1 MHVVTTN
8 GWAMASLFVFVGLFA
23 IITVGLL
30 GALVFALTKLQ
41 KQIDK
46 LTGKIDPLIG
56 KATDVVETVQ
66 RVTMS
71 VGEKADTILTRG
83 EALTEN
89 VSDKVE
95 KTAGV
100 VQTTVTTPLINLS
113 SLLAGISR
121 GFSVYSRASG
131 RTRPGSGAEAYSTE
145 TSVAETSIAEE
156 QTTYGKQ

>member
-1 MHVVTTN
+1 MQHVVYGN
-8 GWAMASLFVFVGLFA
+8 LMAQTSLFVFVGLFA

-46 LTGKIDPLIG
+46 LTGKLDPLIG
-56 KATDVVETVQ
+56 KATDAVETVQ

-89 VSDKVE
+89 VSEKVE

-113 SLLAGISR
+113 SLLAGVSR
-121 GFSVYSRASG
+121 GFSVYSRAAG
-131 RTRPGSGAEAYSTE
+131 RSRPANGAQTYSTE
-145 TSVAETSIAEE
+145 STIAEE
-156 QTTYGKQ
+156 QIVNGRQ